1 VHVPINEFFAKKVSR
16 QNLCFHPSEQKIAHF
31 LAMRKL
37 ALVFFFWC
45 SVVAQEKIKREI
57 DDQTP
62 ITLRQVFRKAFVF
75 TVELV

>member
-1 VHVPINEFFAKKVSR
+1 LQKKF
-16 QNLCFHPSEQKIAHF
+16 LDKIYVFIPASKKKAHF

-45 SVVAQEKIKREI
+45 SAVAQEKIKREI

>member
-1 VHVPINEFFAKKVSR
+1 LQKKF
-16 QNLCFHPSEQKIAHF
+16 LDKIYVFIPASKIEAHF